1 MTTLR
6 VGDIVRL
13 ISLLEEAPIGYI
25 VKVDEKAI
33 VHAQNGSL
41 QSLPYT
47 VRWFDGCSDS
57 AAAAHHL
64 QKIE

>member
-1 MTTLR
+1 
-6 VGDIVRL
+6 
-13 ISLLEEAPIGYI
+13 LEEVSIGYI
-25 VKVDEKAI
+25 VKVDEKAL

-57 AAAAHHL
+57 AAGERHL
-64 QKIE
+64 EKIE

>member
-1 MTTLR
+1 LTILR

-13 ISLLEEAPIGYI
+13 SGRIQEQAIGYI
-25 VKVDEKAI
+25 VEVNEKALI
-33 VHAQNGSL
+33 HAQNGSL

-57 AAAAHHL
+57 GAAAHHL
-64 QKIE
+64 EKIE

>member
-1 MTTLR
+1 
-6 VGDIVRL
+6 L

>member
-13 ISLLEEAPIGYI
+13 ISSLEEQPIGYI
-25 VKVDEKAI
+25 VEVNQTALY
-33 VHAQNGSL
+33 HAQNGSL

-64 QKIE
+64 EKIE

>member
-6 VGDIVRL
+6 IGDIVRL
-13 ISLLEEAPIGYI
+13 ISSLEEIPIGYI
-25 VKVDEKAI
+25 VKVDEKAL

-47 VRWFDGCSDS
+47 VRWFDGWSDS

-64 QKIE
+64 EKIE